1 MTCRISLL
9 HVYCTN
15 NSYGRGDAH
24 NGDGIWPAS
33 CDFMPS
39 FCLMWSVV
47 FTRAAVERWEQ
58 GKEYCTAVFK
68 LSSFLLLLGMS
79 HTTPGQTEERGLRA
93 HNPPP
98 PPPIVLG
105 NMRGRVRQDYRH
117 RIYYYVDGG
126 CMSTCRWVGLLLWG
140 GSTISICVVIP
151 PAG

>member
-1 MTCRISLL
+1 MTCRIALL
-9 HVYCTN
+9 HVCCAN
-15 NSYGRGDAH
+15 SSYGRGDAH
-24 NGDGIWPAS
+24 NGDGFWPAS

-68 LSSFLLLLGMS
+68 LSSFLLLFGMS

-98 PPPIVLG
+98 PPIVLG

-117 RIYYYVDGG
+117 IIYIL
-126 CMSTCRWVGLLLWG
+126 CRWWVHEYM
-140 GSTISICVVIP
+140 
-151 PAG
+151 